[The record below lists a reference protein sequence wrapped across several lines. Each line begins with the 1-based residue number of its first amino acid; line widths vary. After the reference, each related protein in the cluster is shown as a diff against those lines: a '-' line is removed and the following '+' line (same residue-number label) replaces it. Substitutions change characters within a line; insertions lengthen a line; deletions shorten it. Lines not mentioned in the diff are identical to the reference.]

1 MSEYTQ
7 GVCADGAA
15 ILKDGQPLSIEQ
27 ILEALR
33 ERDEYHSHLATI
45 SEMTG
50 NKGDIGAAHEGVN
63 VVIEDLG
70 RHKRM
75 FVAACE
81 SLGEIQKTL
90 GNEIVGIEPQLVKE
104 IVEERDALAAHVE
117 RLQEALRES
126 LLLVEND
133 LVPAL
138 EGAGELDEDIEEWKA
153 AMSESP
159 ATSLARRD
167 LLNQADAME
176 RLADLKHRESEA
188 EEDFNLRSKQA
199 YAAVCAANECTRLR
213 QQAEAGACSLPKR
226 DPHPDCELECGAYG
240 TYCKCNDKRGAL

>member
-7 GVCADGAA
+7 GVCDDGAA
-15 ILKDGQPLSIEQ
+15 ILKDGQQLSIEQ

-81 SLGEIQKTL
+81 SLGEIQKSL

-104 IVEERDALAAHVE
+104 LVEERDALAAHVE
-117 RLQEALRES
+117 RLQEALRGS

-138 EGAGELDEDIEEWKA
+138 EGAGELDEDIGEWKA
-153 AMSESP
+153 AMYESP

-167 LLNQADAME
+167 AI
-176 RLADLKHRESEA
+176 K
-188 EEDFNLRSKQA
+188 
-199 YAAVCAANECTRLR
+199 
-213 QQAEAGACSLPKR
+213 QAEALELVKFQSG
-226 DPHPDCELECGAYG
+226 PHEDTPQEDGFDAGWDAAFDLLGQRAKELRQHAEGHQ
-240 TYCKCNDKRGAL
+240 